1 MAILLN
7 GLLAPM
13 SNISLAQTYMGV
25 PAANAQEESQQ
36 EYSASKFGS
45 KGSNPGEFTGPWAI
59 EIPDIDGIIFV
70 ADRVKYFDEFI
81 VRIQLFID
89 EEDKTPIQWYPTKEA
104 SDISGGMSEL
114 SEGDLSGD
122 DSILRL
128 YVTDPVHD
136 EITRYSLN
144 SPQQGGLTRST
155 WEVKLSEN
163 ETRQYL
169 ESEDPKYTPNPEL
182 IEPTEI
188 AADGMG
194 NVYVFDAG
202 NNRVQKYTSS
212 GKLLQ
217 MEPLVTFDVAD
228 MTAEKGGREEESLQL
243 IFMADRMSGIHIF
256 DNYSQFAH
264 HDTIPLITDDTSIK
278 ADAIAIDEFTND
290 FYALDTSKEIIR
302 HYHYGIEHYI
312 KDIHYNDIEGVTIGS
327 ASDIAVNN
335 DKIYVTDEFNHE
347 VVILTPKAESQL
359 IAEDME

>member
-1 MAILLN
+1 MLCVSDRSVVALTTLVVIL
-7 GLLAPM
+7 GIG
-13 SNISLAQTYMGV
+13 ISTAY
-25 PAANAQEESQQ
+25 AQEKPLQ
-36 EYSASKFGS
+36 EYSARTFGTE
-45 KGSNPGEFTGPWAI
+45 GSGPGQFFQPWAI

-70 ADRVKYFDEFI
+70 ADRIKYFDDFR

-89 EEDKTPIQWYPTKEA
+89 EKDKTPIQWYTTKEA
-104 SDISGGMSEL
+104 SDIAGGLNEVPLDISQDGVL
-114 SEGDLSGD
+114 LN
-122 DSILRL
+122 L
-128 YVTDPVHD
+128 YVADPVHD
-136 EITRYSLN
+136 EIIRYSLN
-144 SPQQGGLTRST
+144 SPEQGGLTRSI
-155 WEVKLSEN
+155 WKVKLSEN
-163 ETRQYL
+163 ETKQYL
-169 ESEDPKYTPNPEL
+169 ESEDPRHTPNPEL

-212 GKLLQ
+212 GKLLGLA
-217 MEPLVTFDVAD
+217 PLTTFNVAD
-228 MTAEKGGREEESLQL
+228 MTAEKGGSEEESLQL

-256 DNYSQFAH
+256 DNYSRFAH
-264 HDTIPLITDDTSIK
+264 YDTIPLITDDASIK

-347 VVILTPKAESQL
+347 VVILTPKAKSQL
-359 IAEDME
+359 IVEDME